1 MSEPKCMRLSRRR
14 QPDHGHRDSND
25 QSKEMSHHLSIREGQ
40 KSSLV
45 WYLQGLQDAK
55 WGTKFERGKWKER
68 QDLARWDEVISDCF
82 DLVSQSLA
90 RSMDT
95 VPLCPFC
102 PSCLRYI
109 QDLPHLRKDYN
120 AFLGLGNRGLE

>member
-14 QPDHGHRDSND
+14 QLDHGHRDSND
-25 QSKEMSHHLSIREGQ
+25 QSKEMSHHLSIGEGQ

-45 WYLQGLQDAK
+45 WYLRRPARRQMGHQVQA
-55 WGTKFERGKWKER
+55 GKWKER

-90 RSMDT
+90 RSM
-95 VPLCPFC
+95 
-102 PSCLRYI
+102 
-109 QDLPHLRKDYN
+109 